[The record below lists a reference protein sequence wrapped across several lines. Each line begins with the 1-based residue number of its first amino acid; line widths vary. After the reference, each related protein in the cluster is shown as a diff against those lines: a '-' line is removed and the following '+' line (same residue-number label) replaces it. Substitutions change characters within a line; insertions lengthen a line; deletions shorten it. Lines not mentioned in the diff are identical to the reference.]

1 MNASPLA
8 APSTRSV
15 GEIFEHLPFTGEHL
29 KVGLLLFI
37 TFVIEAWVL
46 MAIVYCGDSIR
57 GEFAI
62 DTVALGYLIS
72 AIFIGMGIGALFW
85 GKISNRIGRK
95 QTLIWSLGL
104 YGVISMVSAFAPDY
118 ASLYALRLLA
128 GMAAVGIM
136 VVIIVYFVELLP
148 MRLRGPATV
157 MLSAGWPV
165 GMLVAIALSHLL
177 MDQGWRWMIGMSS
190 LAGIWALVIWR
201 MMPESP
207 YWLAGTGRQAQAR
220 AVLQRLNGGQLI
232 VPETQTLKVE
242 AVERAGI
249 LDVLR
254 GRYLRITVIQFL
266 INFLFSWGYWGLQ
279 TWLPT
284 LLQERGLSLP
294 GSYGFIALSTAWM
307 IPGYLSAGW
316 ATRRFGRKPVMVTYV
331 TLAAISGL
339 VFALSH
345 NLLLLYL
352 GNFAMSFFNQ
362 GAWGVWNTWKS
373 ELYDTRTRTPGY
385 SLAILAQRITNIIAP
400 IIIGMLVAAGA
411 GFMVIIGFIDL
422 FIALT
427 IILGSGSSSLHPQS
441 PVINAAACWRNVE

>member
-427 IILGSGSSSLHPQS
+427 IILALMLPETEGQR
-441 PVINAAACWRNVE
+441 IE

>member
-1 MNASPLA
+1 MNTSPKA
-8 APSTRSV
+8 TTTARSV

-29 KVGLLLFI
+29 KVGVLLFI

-46 MAIVYCGDSIR
+46 MVIVYCGDSIR
-57 GEFAI
+57 SEFAI
-62 DTVALGYLIS
+62 DTVKLGHLIS
-72 AIFIGMGIGALFW
+72 AIFIGMGIGSLFW

-95 QTLIWSLGL
+95 QTLIWSLAL
-104 YGVISMVSAFAPDY
+104 YGVISMASAFAADY
-118 ASLYALRLLA
+118 VSLYALRLLA

-148 MRLRGPATV
+148 VRLRGPATV
-157 MLSAGWPV
+157 ILSAGWPV
-165 GMLVAIALSHLL
+165 GMLIAIAFSHLL
-177 MDQGWRWMIGMSS
+177 MDQGWRWIIAVSS
-190 LAGIWALVIWR
+190 LAGLWALAIWR
-201 MMPESP
+201 LMPESP
-207 YWLAGTGRQAQAR
+207 YWLAGTGRQTQAR
-220 AVLQRLNGGQLI
+220 AVLQRLGGGQLS
-232 VPETQTLKVE
+232 VPETLILQVE
-242 AVERAGI
+242 PVEHAGI
-249 LDVLR
+249 MDVLSAP
-254 GRYLRITVIQFL
+254 YLRITVIQFL

-294 GSYGFIALSTAWM
+294 GSYGFIALSAAFM

-339 VFALSH
+339 VFALSY

-352 GNFAMSFFNQ
+352 SNFAMSFFNQ

-400 IIIGMLVAAGA
+400 IVIGMLVAAGA
-411 GFMVIIGFIDL
+411 GFMLIIGFIDL

-427 IILGSGSSSLHPQS
+427 VILALMLPETEGKR
-441 PVINAAACWRNVE
+441 IE

>member
-1 MNASPLA
+1 MNMSSQA

-15 GEIFEHLPFTGEHL
+15 GEIFEHLPFTGEHI
-29 KVGLLLFI
+29 KVGLLLFT

-57 GEFAI
+57 SEFAI
-62 DTVALGYLIS
+62 DTVALGHLIS
-72 AIFIGMGIGALFW
+72 AIFIGMGIGSLFW

-95 QTLIWSLGL
+95 RSLIWSLGL
-104 YGVISMVSAFAPDY
+104 YGVISMASAFAPDY
-118 ASLYALRLLA
+118 ATLYALRLVA

-157 MLSAGWPV
+157 LLSAGWPV
-165 GMLVAIALSHLL
+165 GMLVAIAFSHLL
-177 MDQGWRWMIGMSS
+177 ADFGWRWMIGMSS
-190 LAGIWALVIWR
+190 FAGLWALVIWR
-201 MMPESP
+201 LMPESP
-207 YWLAGTGRQAQAR
+207 YWLAGSQRQAQAR
-220 AVLQRLNGGQLI
+220 AVLQRLSKGQLM
-232 VPETQTLKVE
+232 VPEHQRLQVE
-242 AVERAGI
+242 AVEHAGI
-249 LDVLR
+249 MDVLR
-254 GRYLRITVIQFL
+254 GSYLRITIIQFL

-294 GSYGFIALSTAWM
+294 GSYGFIALSAACM

-352 GNFAMSFFNQ
+352 SNFAMSFFNQ

-400 IIIGMLVAAGA
+400 IVIGMLVAAGA
-411 GFMVIIGFIDL
+411 GFMLIIGFIDL

-427 IILGSGSSSLHPQS
+427 VILALMLPETEGRR
-441 PVINAAACWRNVE
+441 IE

>member
-1 MNASPLA
+1 MNMQQAT
-8 APSTRSV
+8 PSTRSV
-15 GEIFEHLPFTGEHL
+15 GELFEQLPFTGEHL
-29 KVGLLLFI
+29 KVGLLLFT

-57 GEFAI
+57 REFAI
-62 DTVALGYLIS
+62 DTVKLGHLIS
-72 AIFIGMGIGALFW
+72 AIFIGMGLGSLFW

-104 YGVISMVSAFAPDY
+104 YGVISMASAFAPDY
-118 ASLYALRLLA
+118 ASLYALRLVA

-148 MRLRGPATV
+148 VRLRGPATV
-157 MLSAGWPV
+157 ILSAGWPV

-177 MDQGWRWMIGMSS
+177 TDQGWRWMIAVSS
-190 LAGIWALVIWR
+190 FAGIWALVIWCH
-201 MMPESP
+201 MPESP
-207 YWLAGTGRQAQAR
+207 YWLAGVNRQSQAR
-220 AVLQRLNGGQLI
+220 AVLRQLSGGQLI
-232 VPETQTLKVE
+232 VPDTQTLNVD
-242 AVERAGI
+242 AVKNAGI

-254 GRYLRITVIQFL
+254 GPYLRITVIQFS

-294 GSYGFIALSTAWM
+294 GSYGFIALSAACM

-316 ATRRFGRKPVMVTYV
+316 ATQRFGRKPVMVAYV
-331 TLAAISGL
+331 SLAAISGL

-345 NLLLLYL
+345 HLLLLYL
-352 GNFAMSFFNQ
+352 SNFAMSFFNQ

-385 SLAILAQRITNIIAP
+385 SLAVLAQRITNIIAP
-400 IIIGMLVAAGA
+400 IVIGMLVAAGA
-411 GFMVIIGFIDL
+411 GFVVIIGFIDL

-427 IILGSGSSSLHPQS
+427 VILALMLPETEGRR
-441 PVINAAACWRNVE
+441 IE